1 MLGQPY
7 NWSFIKSRPGYY
19 CSEYIMNAFQ
29 PAQIFTEAPMT
40 FGPNNSI
47 LPGWLDYYADLGL
60 PVPNGEPGTNPNGL
74 ANSPHLNYL
83 GRLNDVNAVDAW

>member
-1 MLGQPY
+1 
-7 NWSFIKSRPGYY
+7 
-19 CSEYIMNAFQ
+19 MNAFQ

-60 PVPNGEPGTNPNGL
+60 TVPNGL
-74 ANSPHLNYL
+74 ANSPHLDYL